1 MNVPQPSPRLFVG
14 FDPREA
20 VAYHTFCQSIISTA
34 SLPVSFTPLALS
46 MLNDY
51 LETHTER
58 SNDFVYTR
66 FLVPHLCG
74 FEGWAIFTDGDM
86 ICQRDIAELWAMRD
100 ERFAVMVAKHD
111 YQTKYAKKYLGNR
124 NESYPRKNWSS
135 VVLFNCAHPENRIL
149 TPDFVAQ
156 QTGAFLHRF
165 SWLRD
170 EQIGSIP
177 LEWNWLV
184 REYKIEPTAKL
195 LHYTIGT
202 PCFIEYRT
210 EPDEL
215 MWLEYFTATCT
226 GLDELPYFIPSRP
239 SNK

>member
-1 MNVPQPSPRLFVG
+1 LNLPQASPRLFVG

-51 LETHTER
+51 LETHTDR
-58 SNDFVYTR
+58 SNDFVYSR

-74 FEGWAIFTDGDM
+74 FEGWAIFADGDM

-111 YQTKYAKKYLGNR
+111 YETKYANKYLGNR

-149 TPDFVAQ
+149 TPEFVAQ

-165 SWLRD
+165 SWLKD
-170 EQIGSIP
+170 EQIGDIP

-184 REYKIEPTAKL
+184 REYEDKPDAAL

-202 PCFIEYRT
+202 PCFAEYRDGAASIRWVQYNRIANQGL
-210 EPDEL
+210 PDNASNNP
-215 MWLEYFTATCT
+215 AT
-226 GLDELPYFIPSRP
+226 P
-239 SNK
+239 

>member
-1 MNVPQPSPRLFVG
+1 LNLSQPSPRLFVG
-14 FDPREA
+14 FDQREA

-34 SLPVSFTPLALS
+34 SVAVSFTPLALS

-51 LETHTER
+51 LETHTDR
-58 SNDFVYTR
+58 SNDFVYSR

-74 FEGWAIFTDGDM
+74 FEGWAIFADGDM

-111 YQTKYAKKYLGNR
+111 YETKYANKYLGNR

-149 TPDFVAQ
+149 TPEFVAQ

-165 SWLRD
+165 SWLKD
-170 EQIGSIP
+170 EQIGDIP

-184 REYKIEPTAKL
+184 REYEDKPDAAL

-202 PCFIEYRT
+202 PCFAEYRDGAASIRWLQYNRIANQGL
-210 EPDEL
+210 PDNASNNP
-215 MWLEYFTATCT
+215 AT
-226 GLDELPYFIPSRP
+226 P
-239 SNK
+239 

>member
-1 MNVPQPSPRLFVG
+1 MLRLFVG

-34 SLPVSFTPLALS
+34 SVPVSFTPLALG

-51 LETHTER
+51 LETHTDR
-58 SNDFVYTR
+58 SNDFVYSR

-74 FEGWAIFTDGDM
+74 FSGWAIFADGDM
-86 ICQRDIAELWAMRD
+86 ICQRDIAELWALRD
-100 ERFAVMVAKHD
+100 ESCAVMVAKHD
-111 YQTKYAKKYLGNR
+111 YQTKFGKKYLGNS

-135 VVLFNCAHPENRIL
+135 VVLFNCSHPDNRIL

-156 QTGAFLHRF
+156 QSGAFLHRF
-165 SWLRD
+165 SWLKD
-170 EQIGSIP
+170 ERIGEIP

-184 REYKIEPTAKL
+184 REYQERTDVAL

-202 PCFIEYRT
+202 PCFGEYR
-210 EPDEL
+210 DDKASVR
-215 MWLEYFTATCT
+215 WIKSFRAASS
-226 GLDELPYFIPSRP
+226 GLDEALSPNFPDR
-239 SNK
+239 

>member
-1 MNVPQPSPRLFVG
+1 MTAPPRIFVG

-20 VAYHTFCQSIISTA
+20 VAYHTFCQSVISTA
-34 SLPVSFTPLALS
+34 SVPVSFTPLALT
-46 MLNDY
+46 MLHDY
-51 LETHTER
+51 LETHTDR
-58 SNDFVYTR
+58 SNDFVYSR

-74 FEGWAIFTDGDM
+74 FSGWAVFADGDM

-111 YQTKYAKKYLGNR
+111 YQTKFGKKYLGNT

-135 VVLFNCAHPENRIL
+135 VVLFNCAHPANRIL

-165 SWLRD
+165 SWLKD
-170 EQIGSIP
+170 EMIGDIP

-184 REYKIEPTAKL
+184 REYEDKPDAAL

-202 PCFIEYRT
+202 PCFIDYRGDVCSENWFSVLEVAT
-210 EPDEL
+210 AGLEPFPP
-215 MWLEYFTATCT
+215 WK
-226 GLDELPYFIPSRP
+226 RV
-239 SNK
+239 